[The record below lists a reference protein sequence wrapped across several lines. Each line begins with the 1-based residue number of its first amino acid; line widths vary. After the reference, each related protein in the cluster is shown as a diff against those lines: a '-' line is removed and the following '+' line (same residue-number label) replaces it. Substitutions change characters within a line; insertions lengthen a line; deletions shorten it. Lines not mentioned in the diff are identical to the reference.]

1 MSDAPELKP
10 CPFCGGK
17 ANIEQYGNRRMSTIV
32 SCGDCGA
39 TLENGEEWGHGRS
52 WNTRA
57 DLAPSWHRIDD
68 PDNQPPMDGTK
79 ILAYDGIGTFTA
91 EWHSCGWTGSEV
103 DGDPLPS
110 DDLPITHWMHLPP
123 PPKEGE

>member
-1 MSDAPELKP
+1 MADAPEEIGVKLTEGYE
-10 CPFCGGK
+10 FNWWGVVTD
-17 ANIEQYGNRRMSTIV
+17 AS
-32 SCGDCGA
+32 D
-39 TLENGEEWGHGRS
+39 EEAVVYVREDTSKLDRS
-52 WNTRA
+52 
-57 DLAPSWHRIDD
+57 PSWHRIDD
-68 PDNQPPMDGTK
+68 PDNPPPMDGTK